1 MTARDEHLRA
11 DAVRNRAALLE
22 AAAEVLATTPDASL
36 AEVAA
41 RAGLGRATLYRHFE
55 NRDALLAGIQAE
67 VLARAAEA
75 LAAAHL
81 PECDTREGLRRAA
94 GALVPLGMRFRILL
108 TEGADADPEFLA
120 ARDQTLAP
128 LVALLERGRAA
139 GEISPT
145 TSTAWL
151 GLALAG
157 LLMTAVR
164 AAAAGLVDPADAGEL
179 VAAGFLDGF
188 GRG

>member
-1 MTARDEHLRA
+1 MTARDDHLRA

-81 PECDTREGLRRAA
+81 TDCDTREGLRRAA
-94 GALVPLGMRFRILL
+94 TALVPLGMRFRILL
-108 TEGADADPEFLA
+108 TEGSDADPEFLA
-120 ARDQTLAP
+120 ARNRTLAP
-128 LVALLERGRAA
+128 LWALLERGQAT
-139 GEISPT
+139 GEISSRA
-145 TSTAWL
+145 STPWV

-157 LLMTAVR
+157 LLMTTVR
-164 AAAAGLVDPADAGEL
+164 AAAAGLVDPGDAGEL
-179 VAAGFLDGF
+179 VAAAFLDGF
-188 GRG
+188 GG